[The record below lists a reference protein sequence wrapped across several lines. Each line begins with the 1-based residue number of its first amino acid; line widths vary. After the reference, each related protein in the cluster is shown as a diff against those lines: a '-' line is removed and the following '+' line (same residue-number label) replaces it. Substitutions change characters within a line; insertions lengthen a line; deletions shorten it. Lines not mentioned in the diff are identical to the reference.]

1 VLYIANE
8 PANSAS
14 PARTQTPGRNPEPA
28 ADDGLG
34 GAEPGL
40 GQGVQG
46 GLGRGREL
54 AEALGQVAVQ
64 VQERVREQFPRI
76 EAAAVS
82 GQDAAEQARVAAR
95 DEQAEDRVQWFR
107 VAPCSGRRVIVMS
120 LNRILR

>member
-1 VLYIANE
+1 MH
-8 PANSAS
+8 
-14 PARTQTPGRNPEPA
+14 
-28 ADDGLG
+28 
-34 GAEPGL
+34 
-40 GQGVQG
+40 
-46 GLGRGREL
+46 
-54 AEALGQVAVQ
+54 